1 MILLFTQVGAAYVGK
16 ANLYNL
22 PARTICGSSLTLIL
36 PIQQLINPYY
46 LLVFLNSPIGR
57 LLTRRNLRGSVQQ
70 CIYPW
75 RYKKIPIPM
84 VDKSIQEQI
93 ETTVREG
100 EKAYNKS
107 KELLNVAKKSVEI
120 AIEINE
126 EVASSFIDTELQKI
140 LLTI

>member
-1 MILLFTQVGAAYVGK
+1 V
-16 ANLYNL
+16 
-22 PARTICGSSLTLIL
+22 RTICGSSLTLIR
-36 PIQQLINPYY
+36 PIQQLMDPYY
-46 LLVFLNSPIGR
+46 LLVFLNSSIGR

-70 CIYPW
+70 CIYPCDT
-75 RYKKIPIPM
+75 KKIPIPM

-93 ETTVREG
+93 KTTVREG

-126 EVASSFIDTELQKI
+126 EAASSFIDTELQKI